1 MFHHISRKDDS
12 VFEKRYLRRYPL
24 LLAMRCSNE
33 CTVCYTPEELA
44 KKRSQS
50 CPSLPEIGKELPKK
64 IKKRSKSMEE
74 KLDSPHSR
82 IIRKMKMENG
92 KWEMVRKMNVFLG
105 LDPSLILAI
114 QTLIKRSGKNK
125 TGETL
130 TKILKK
136 YLDPQ
141 IINPK
146 KLFFWL
152 ITRDL

>member
-92 KWEMVRKMNVFLG
+92 KWLG
-105 LDPSLILAI
+105 
-114 QTLIKRSGKNK
+114 K
-125 TGETL
+125 
-130 TKILKK
+130 
-136 YLDPQ
+136 
-141 IINPK
+141 
-146 KLFFWL
+146 
-152 ITRDL
+152 

>member
-24 LLAMRCSNE
+24 LLAMRCSDE
-33 CTVCYTPEELA
+33 CTVCYTSEELAKTPEELA

-92 KWEMVRKMNVFLG
+92 KWEMVRKMNDFLG

-114 QTLIKRSGKNK
+114 QTLIKRSGRN
-125 TGETL
+125 
-130 TKILKK
+130 
-136 YLDPQ
+136 
-141 IINPK
+141 
-146 KLFFWL
+146 
-152 ITRDL
+152 